1 MTATALQ
8 GRQAQQAEPR
18 RQPHTQHTD
27 STQAQHTKRETQ
39 HTNTQHT
46 KRDTT
51 HKQQVSN
58 RHRQGVSRHGAHT
71 ERGTSRE
78 RGGSKE

>member
-1 MTATALQ
+1 MTATALR
-8 GRQAQQAEPR
+8 GRHARQTEPR

-51 HKQQVSN
+51 HKQQIDS
-58 RHRQGVSRHGAHT
+58 RHRQGVSRHGTH
-71 ERGTSRE
+71 RE
-78 RGGSKE
+78 KDKQREVAVKSK